1 MAMFGNSREVFVYN
15 KSKETFLSFR
25 VKVADSFLGRMVG
38 LLGKRSLKP
47 DGGVWIV
54 PANSIHTVGMLFSFD
69 LVMIDKDFRVVNVK
83 EMVRPFRIV
92 LPKLRAESVLE
103 LPQHTIF
110 RSRTAVGD
118 QLVIERY
125 EARTPLKF
133 APKKMA
139 QLRSINIDH
148 ADINMRNFVLTTR
161 VTSSHSVDT

>member
-1 MAMFGNSREVFVYN
+1 MFGNARDVFVYN

-25 VKVADSFLGRMVG
+25 VRVADSFSSRLIG

-69 LVMIDKDFRVVNVK
+69 LIMIDKDLRVVNIK

-92 LPKLRAESVLE
+92 WPKLRAESVLE
-103 LPQHTIF
+103 LPAHTIF
-110 RSRTAVGD
+110 RSRTEIGD

-125 EARTPLKF
+125 EAKRIRKP
-133 APKKMA
+133 
-139 QLRSINIDH
+139 N
-148 ADINMRNFVLTTR
+148 ADPASLGPVMNVGETATGV
-161 VTSSHSVDT
+161 VTGTECSPGAFSAD

>member
-1 MAMFGNSREVFVYN
+1 MFGSGREVFVYN

-25 VKVADSFLGRMVG
+25 VRVADSFLSRMIG

-103 LPQHTIF
+103 LPAHTVF
-110 RSRTAVGD
+110 RSRTEIGD
-118 QLVIERY
+118 QLTIDRY
-125 EARTPLKF
+125 EAKGL
-133 APKKMA
+133 PKPIA
-139 QLRSINIDH
+139 
-148 ADINMRNFVLTTR
+148 AVLTMQRAQGLQKPGPTM
-161 VTSSHSVDT
+161 VAGGQ

>member
-1 MAMFGNSREVFVYN
+1 MFGNSREVFVYN

-125 EARTPLKF
+125 EARTPLEF
-133 APKKMA
+133 GPKKIA
-139 QLRSINIDH
+139 KLTSINIDH
-148 ADINMRNFVLTTR
+148 ADVNTRNFVSTTR